1 MHPCVFIVY
10 HPSPTPTVS
19 AHIIT
24 IGNMNDNTKKQ
35 INLQIRNFLEEKIPL
50 GQFEEAQKSF
60 PAPSR
65 QVKGNKST

>member
-24 IGNMNDNTKKQ
+24 IGNTNDNTKKQ

-50 GQFEEAQKSF
+50 EQFEEAQKSF

-65 QVKGNKST
+65 HVKGNKST